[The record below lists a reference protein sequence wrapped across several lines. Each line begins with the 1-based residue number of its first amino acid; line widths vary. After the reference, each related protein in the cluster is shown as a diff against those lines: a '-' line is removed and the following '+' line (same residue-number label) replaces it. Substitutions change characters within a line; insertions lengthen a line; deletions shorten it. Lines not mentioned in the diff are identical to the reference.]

1 MNDLRDPYEARPAP
15 ARRQEPA
22 INVPPAVLWFI
33 LVLVAVHG
41 VRQVIGRE
49 LDEWVLFAFSFI
61 PARFAPPPELA
72 QMTIPG
78 PPGARWWS
86 FVTHMLLHGDWL
98 HLIVNSVWMLVFGS
112 VLARRMGSARFLAIS
127 AASAAAGAAANLL
140 WQWGGEFSLLV
151 GASGAISGQLAGAVR
166 LMFAQGG
173 SLATLPRQRFE
184 TVRALSLGETFRTP
198 AALMFLAVWF
208 LITIFAGAISF
219 GPPGEEAR
227 IAWEAHVGGFLAGLV
242 LFGLLDRGPHR
253 GSGAE
258 AVQRLET

>member
-1 MNDLRDPYEARPAP
+1 MNDLRDPYEAPPAP
-15 ARRQEPA
+15 VRRREPA
-22 INVPPAVLWFI
+22 LNVPPAVLWFI
-33 LVLVAVHG
+33 LVLVAIHG
-41 VRQVIGRE
+41 VRQAIGPE

-140 WQWGGEFSLLV
+140 WQWGDEFSLLV

-166 LMFAQGG
+166 LMFSQGG

-227 IAWEAHVGGFLAGLV
+227 IAWEAHIGGFLAGLV
-242 LFGLLDRGPHR
+242 LFGLFDRGPR
-253 GSGAE
+253 
-258 AVQRLET
+258 R